1 MPLSGR
7 QPGEWGERDIAGD
20 PEKKNYRQ
28 DNPRGVTQVKEVRQF
43 PPEAAVQPWMEV
55 MVTDQEGCRKQQ
67 EIKSDHPGKIEMEE
81 AVNSPL

>member
-1 MPLSGR
+1 M
-7 QPGEWGERDIAGD
+7 
-20 PEKKNYRQ
+20 
-28 DNPRGVTQVKEVRQF
+28 QVKEVRQF